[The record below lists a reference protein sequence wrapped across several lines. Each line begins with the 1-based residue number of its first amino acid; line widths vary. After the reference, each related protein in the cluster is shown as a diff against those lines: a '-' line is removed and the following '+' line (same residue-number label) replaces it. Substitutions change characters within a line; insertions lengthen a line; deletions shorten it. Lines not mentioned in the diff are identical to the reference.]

1 MISFDFLKSKLS
13 KYIKYFI
20 IIMFLQN
27 IIHFSDLV
35 YNISPITIK
44 YHRYILMSMLLFTIG
59 LSYYNK
65 TSMALV
71 LSIIIIIYLDRYQN
85 YKEGFKSIKD
95 SISISEVIKYY
106 KKCYETKWKGDE
118 CSMLKNEI
126 IDRCSKNQEAVECPP
141 WKKTT
146 INLPNGGKVPLDC
159 PKMYLDIYPG
169 GCD

>member
-27 IIHFSDLV
+27 IIHFSDQV
-35 YNISPITIK
+35 YNISPITIQ

-71 LSIIIIIYLDRYQN
+71 LTIIIIIYLDRYQN
-85 YKEGFKSIKD
+85 YKEGF
-95 SISISEVIKYY
+95 
-106 KKCYETKWKGDE
+106 
-118 CSMLKNEI
+118 
-126 IDRCSKNQEAVECPP
+126 
-141 WKKTT
+141 
-146 INLPNGGKVPLDC
+146 
-159 PKMYLDIYPG
+159 
-169 GCD
+169 